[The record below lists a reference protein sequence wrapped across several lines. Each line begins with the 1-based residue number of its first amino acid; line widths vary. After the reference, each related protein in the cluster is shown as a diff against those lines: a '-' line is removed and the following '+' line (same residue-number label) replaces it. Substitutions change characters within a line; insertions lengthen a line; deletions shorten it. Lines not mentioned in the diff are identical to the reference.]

1 MSWKEEVEELRRRQ
15 EMALALGGPEGIARQ
30 RQRGKLTVRE
40 RIEVLADSGS
50 FREFRGL
57 VGSAT
62 YEGNRLAAFTPK
74 GSVEGTVRVDGRKVV
89 VNAGDFTVRGGSASS
104 AFRGAIGQEPTAV
117 ERALAALRRFKAITN
132 QLGVKNLRAI
142 ATAACR
148 DAQDFLM

>member
-1 MSWKEEVEELRRRQ
+1 MSWKEEVDELRRRQ

-40 RIEVLADSGS
+40 RIEGLADPGS

-62 YEGNRLAAFTPK
+62 YDDNRLAAFTPK
-74 GSVEGTVRVDGRKVV
+74 GSVEGMVRVDGRKVV

-104 AFRGAIGQEPTAV
+104 EFRGAIGQEPTAV
-117 ERALAALRRFKAITN
+117 ERAIAWRLPYVRLLDAAGGRVRGFESI
-132 QLGVKNLRAI
+132 G
-142 ATAACR
+142 
-148 DAQDFLM
+148 